1 MKLSD
6 LIVTAN
12 RNLFRNKL
20 RTTLTVLAIFVG
32 AFTLTITNAIGDSLS
47 DYIEK
52 QVKNYEGT
60 QVLFVHKKETL
71 EDQGARRGAMEYTED
86 APATEEIDP
95 ATRFVTFS
103 QIEKLAGEFPEV
115 VDFTPSYPVHSEYVT
130 LDGEKKY
137 VSMVNAMA
145 KGMTRKIETGQQV
158 TGEGQIIL
166 QYGVAKAMTDDLE
179 SLIGKEVTVGYKAG
193 NPRRMQT
200 EKLKIVGVS
209 TKGMMESRFS
219 SIDQATE
226 KKIYEAQQKDS
237 DDYDK
242 FYSFSLQLNN
252 ADPKKIDAVKK
263 ALAEKGFEAETYADQ
278 NKRIYDAIGIF
289 QLGMNLFAFISLLAA
304 SFGIINTLVIAV
316 LERTKEI
323 GLQKSLGMSR
333 ARIFFLFTLE
343 SVLIGFWGAV
353 LGIGAAVVVGS
364 ISNSVASKY
373 YNESF
378 EGYSFLLFSP
388 VSMILVAL
396 LICGIAFV
404 SGVLPAFRASRLD
417 PIEALRYE

>member
-20 RTTLTVLAIFVG
+20 RTLLTVLAIFVG

-60 QVLFVHKKETL
+60 QVLFVNKKLGVEA
-71 EDQGARRGAMEYTED
+71 QNAQRGAVEYTED
-86 APATEEIDP
+86 APATAEIDP
-95 ATRFVTFS
+95 RTMFVSFS

-115 VDFTPSYPVHSEYVT
+115 VDFTPSYPIHSEYVT
-130 LDGEKKY
+130 LDSVKKY
-137 VSMVNAMA
+137 RTRLNAMA
-145 KGMTRKIETGQQV
+145 KGMTRKIEAGGQV

-166 QYGVAKAMTDDLE
+166 QYGVAKIMADDLA

-193 NPRRMQT
+193 NPRQMQT
-200 EKLKIVGVS
+200 EKLKIVGIS
-209 TKGMMESRFS
+209 TKGMLESKFS
-219 SIDQATE
+219 TIDQATE
-226 KKIYEAQQKDS
+226 KKIYEAQQKGADN
-237 DDYDK
+237 YDK
-242 FYSFSLQLNN
+242 FFDFSLQLNTG
-252 ADPKKIDAVKK
+252 DPQKIA
-263 ALAEKGFEAETYADQ
+263 ALKTGLSEKGFDAETYADQ
-278 NKRIYDAIGIF
+278 NQRIYDAIGIF
-289 QLGMNLFAFISLLAA
+289 QIGMNLFAFISLLAA

-316 LERTKEI
+316 MERTKEI

-333 ARIFFLFTLE
+333 AKIFLLFTLE
-343 SVLIGFWGAV
+343 SVFIGFWGAV

-364 ISNSVASKY
+364 IASSVASKY
-373 YNESF
+373 FLESF

-388 VSMILVAL
+388 VSIILVAL

-404 SGVLPAFRASRLD
+404 SGVLPAFRASRLN